1 MTPNQAHL
9 LRIFLWLL
17 LALGLGIIALAAD
30 AAEPGPAA
38 AEPGPAAAEPT
49 SQDLTEAMPAT
60 GPGPSRA
67 AISISLQPHLTHLD
81 WTLLAADAAT
91 RGLDVYSTR
100 RMIANGH
107 RELFLPQA
115 IAKRTAAM
123 TVMEAGD
130 LALQYWVARHLEKAH
145 HRKLA
150 HIALAIDI
158 GQDAPWAIRNL
169 YLNREK
175 MTPVLK
181 FRSLPIR

>member
-1 MTPNQAHL
+1 MTPKQTSL

-17 LALGLGIIALAAD
+17 LALGFGIIALVAD

-38 AEPGPAAAEPT
+38 AEPTPLRGGPAAAE
-49 SQDLTEAMPAT
+49 AIPAT
-60 GPGPSRA
+60 GPGPATIR
-67 AISISLQPHLTHLD
+67 PHLTHLT
-81 WTLLAADAAT
+81 WALLAADAAS

-115 IAKRTAAM
+115 IAKQPAAM
-123 TVMEAGD
+123 AAMEAGD
-130 LALQYWVARHLEKAH
+130 LALQYWAARRLEKAH

-150 HIALAIDI
+150 RIALAIDI

-175 MTPVLK
+175 TAPTL
-181 FRSLPIR
+181 RPRLLPTR